1 LISQSRGLG
10 DVYKRQVRK
19 NFKRNPEGLNL
30 QERKTRPYFG
40 WIFFILKTA
49 NDNLSDTIYIN

>member
-1 LISQSRGLG
+1 MDKRRI
-10 DVYKRQVRK
+10 DKRQLKMSLRK

-40 WIFFILKTA
+40 WIFLFNSTTLKTA
-49 NDNLSDTIYIN
+49 NDI